1 MAWETTV
8 EYQVDDN
15 HVNFYSTE
23 PKFKRLIHQYAEQ
36 YPGQVEIRFE
46 DTESIMCHVPKS
58 WFKPPK
64 PPIKRQMTDEQRQ
77 AASERM
83 KKAREAKSSN

>member
-1 MAWETTV
+1 MARETTV

-15 HVNFYSTE
+15 HINFYSTE

-46 DTESIMCHVPKS
+46 DAEGIMCYVPKS

-64 PPIKRQMTDEQRQ
+64 PPIKRQLSDEQRK
-77 AASERM
+77 ALGERL
-83 KKAREAKSSN
+83 KQHRKG

>member
-8 EYQVDDN
+8 EYQVDDD

-23 PKFKRLIHQYAEQ
+23 PKYKRLIHQYAEQ
-36 YPGQVEIRFE
+36 YPNQVEIRFE
-46 DTESIMCHVPKS
+46 DADGIMCYVPKA

-64 PPIKRQMTDEQRQ
+64 PPIKRQLSDEQRK
-77 AASERM
+77 ALGERL
-83 KKAREAKSSN
+83 KQHRKG